1 MLICQIIGSKV
12 SNHCRIFS
20 AFANSKTW
28 LICSAKGPFWIFIDS
43 KQYDLLLLPKWF
55 LNLFVFQDHL
65 FTFFFLFTFLHLWKA
80 EKTSLRTIW
89 QEKTKQVLFTSRS
102 RLAPVLQTH
111 FYNSMFS
118 HRYLVWS
125 LEKSWLSYHMRLCMI
140 LISFCVLLRSNVNF
154 MWLTKI
160 QLEILFQC
168 DGKCV

>member
-65 FTFFFLFTFLHLWKA
+65 FSCLHFFICGRHLA
-80 EKTSLRTIW
+80 G
-89 QEKTKQVLFTSRS
+89 KTKQVWFTSRS

-111 FYNSMFS
+111 FYTSMFS

-125 LEKSWLSYHMRLCMI
+125 LKKSGLSYHMRLCMI
-140 LISFCVLLRSNVNF
+140 LISFCVLLLRSNVNF